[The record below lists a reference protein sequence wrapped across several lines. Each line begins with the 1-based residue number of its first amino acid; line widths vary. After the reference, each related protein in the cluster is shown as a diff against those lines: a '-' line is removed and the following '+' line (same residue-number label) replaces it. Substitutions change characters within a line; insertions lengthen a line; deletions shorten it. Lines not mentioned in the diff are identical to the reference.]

1 MTESILAV
9 AALVA
14 IAVCAALFSR
24 LRRGRKTLASIK
36 AANAD
41 LGARARFIA
50 DYARQPIVM
59 FDARGLIRRANPA
72 AEKLFGYGEPELYGQ
87 SILRLM
93 PESPAGRAGETELR
107 CKDGSRVRR
116 RFSAARTAYSDQSD
130 IYLFFDEEA
139 PVPPPA
145 PEAPVMQPALENVVN
160 RIVGQFED
168 LLTTINGYTELALHG
183 TPPTSPIRK
192 DLEEIAAASDALS
205 NLARNLLAYSG
216 RQTIPVEPVD
226 LNILV
231 GSLEAGLRE
240 AMKAPIDVELA
251 TERTTVLGN
260 GECLGQIL
268 LILCTS
274 ARHRIHGAAQNTG
287 RVEIRTERRRLTEA
301 QPVYTGKVPAGVY
314 SVLTVSDSGPAIE
327 PATMAQLFEPL
338 FLDRETVGVELGPV
352 HGIVRNL
359 GGWINVISEENAGT
373 TFEVLFPYAGDF
385 RVGRSRAA
393 SSLVEGSVVRR
404 NTVL

>member
-1 MTESILAV
+1 MTESILLV

-50 DYARQPIVM
+50 DHARQPIVM
-59 FDARGLIRRANPA
+59 FDARGLIRHANPA

-116 RFSAARTAYSDQSD
+116 RFSAARTGDPDQPD
-130 IYLFFDEEA
+130 IYLFFDDEA
-139 PVPPPA
+139 PVPQPA
-145 PEAPVMQPALENVVN
+145 PQSAPDAPEPVVQPALENVVN

-183 TPPTSPIRK
+183 TPPSSPIRK
-192 DLEEIAAASDALS
+192 DLEEIATASDALS

-287 RVEIRTERRRLTEA
+287 RVEIRTERRRLAEA
-301 QPVYTGKVPAGVY
+301 QPVYTGKIPAGVY

-338 FLDRETVGVELGPV
+338 FLDREAVGVELAPV

-385 RVGRSRAA
+385 QVGRSRAA
-393 SSLVEGSVVRR
+393 GSLVG
-404 NTVL
+404 